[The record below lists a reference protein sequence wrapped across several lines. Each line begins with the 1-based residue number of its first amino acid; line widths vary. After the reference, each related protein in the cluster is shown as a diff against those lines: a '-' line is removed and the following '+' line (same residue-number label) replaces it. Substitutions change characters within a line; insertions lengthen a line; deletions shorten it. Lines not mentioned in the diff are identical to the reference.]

1 MQSVEICEICGLF
14 SSVTCCTVSRVPLRR
29 LDRSIVAAICLTAS
43 IGIAAQQPADEQKRV
58 NDRLQTLRKE
68 ADDLASR
75 EKSLLVELRRLEVE
89 RDIRAEIQK
98 DAQSALASA
107 TQDLADTTAHLDSLE
122 RRQATEIPGLEQ
134 RLMQLYK
141 LGSGGYLRLLLSVD
155 DVRDMGRAYR
165 TVAALAA
172 LDRERV
178 RAHSS
183 TVQSL
188 REVRVELEARR
199 TRAAKLEGDARRAT
213 ADAAGAVAARSAL
226 IDQIDAR
233 RDMNATYVGELQA
246 AQQKLT
252 AAVSALPTSGPA
264 ISIRP
269 FQGALDWPV
278 AGRVIG
284 RFGRDKGSRFGTAVA
299 RNGIE
304 IEASGGLP
312 VTAVHDGAVAYAAPF
327 TGFGNLV
334 IVDHGG
340 HAYTLYGYLS
350 SISVTK
356 GGRVARGAKLG
367 TVGSGPKSQPS
378 LYFEVRVDGK
388 AVDPLQWLKPR
399 P

>member
-1 MQSVEICEICGLF
+1 MVTGL
-14 SSVTCCTVSRVPLRR
+14 
-29 LDRSIVAAICLTAS
+29 AAS
-43 IGIAAQQPADEQKRV
+43 GQQPADEQKRV
-58 NDRLQTLRKE
+58 NDRLQALRKE
-68 ADDLASR
+68 ADDLATR
-75 EKSLLVELRRLEVE
+75 EKSLLVELRRLELE

-98 DAQSALASA
+98 DAQSSLAAA
-107 TQDLADTTAHLDSLE
+107 TRDLGDTTAHLDALE
-122 RRQATEIPGLEQ
+122 RRQATELPGLEQ
-134 RLMQLYK
+134 RLVQLYK

-155 DVRDMGRAYR
+155 DMREMGRAYR

-178 RAHSS
+178 RAHAS
-183 TVQSL
+183 TVKSL
-188 REVRVELEARR
+188 REVRAELEERR
-199 TRAAKLEGDARRAT
+199 ARAAKLEVDARRAT
-213 ADAAGAVAARSAL
+213 ADAAAAVAARTAL
-226 IDQIDAR
+226 VDQIDAR
-233 RDMNATYVGELQA
+233 RDMNAKFVGELQA

-252 AAVSALPTSGPA
+252 ATVSALPASGSSL
-264 ISIRP
+264 SIRP

-284 RFGRDKGSRFGTAVA
+284 RFGRDKGSRYGTAIT

-304 IEASGGLP
+304 IDASGGLP
-312 VTAVHDGAVAYAAPF
+312 VIAVHDGTVAYAAPF

-334 IVDHGG
+334 ILDHGG
-340 HAYTLYGYLS
+340 HAYTLYGYLAS
-350 SISVTK
+350 VSVTK
-356 GGRVARGAKLG
+356 GGRVARGAKVG

>member
-1 MQSVEICEICGLF
+1 M
-14 SSVTCCTVSRVPLRR
+14 SRVPLRR
-29 LDRSIVAAICLTAS
+29 LPRAIVAAISLAAS
-43 IGIAAQQPADEQKRV
+43 VGIAAQQPADEQKRV
-58 NDRLQTLRKE
+58 NDRLQALRKE
-68 ADDLASR
+68 ADDLATR

-134 RLMQLYK
+134 RLVQLYK

-183 TVQSL
+183 TVRSL
-188 REVRVELEARR
+188 RDVRAELEARR
-199 TRAAKLEGDARRAT
+199 TRAARLEGDARRAT
-213 ADAAGAVAARSAL
+213 ADAAAAVAARSGL

-233 RDMNATYVGELQA
+233 RDMNAKYVGELQG

-252 AAVSALPTSGPA
+252 AAVSALPTTGSA

-312 VTAVHDGAVAYAAPF
+312 VNAVHDGTVAYAAPF

-340 HAYTLYGYLS
+340 HAYTLYGYLAS
-350 SISVTK
+350 VGVTK
-356 GGRVARGAKLG
+356 GGRVARGAKVG
-367 TVGSGPKSQPS
+367 SVGSGPKSQPS

>member
-1 MQSVEICEICGLF
+1 
-14 SSVTCCTVSRVPLRR
+14 
-29 LDRSIVAAICLTAS
+29 
-43 IGIAAQQPADEQKRV
+43 
-58 NDRLQTLRKE
+58 
-68 ADDLASR
+68 
-75 EKSLLVELRRLEVE
+75 
-89 RDIRAEIQK
+89 
-98 DAQSALASA
+98 
-107 TQDLADTTAHLDSLE
+107 
-122 RRQATEIPGLEQ
+122 
-134 RLMQLYK
+134 
-141 LGSGGYLRLLLSVD
+141 
-155 DVRDMGRAYR
+155 MGRAYR

-178 RAHSS
+178 RAHAS

-188 REVRVELEARR
+188 REVRTELEARR
-199 TRAAKLEGDARRAT
+199 VRAARLEDDARKAT
-213 ADAAGAVAARSAL
+213 ADAAAAVAARSAL
-226 IDQIDAR
+226 IDQIDQR
-233 RDMNATYVGELQA
+233 RDMNAAFVGELQT

-252 AAVSALPTSGPA
+252 ATVSALPTSGAA

-269 FQGALDWPV
+269 FQGALDWPI
-278 AGRVIG
+278 AGRVVG
-284 RFGRDKGSRFGTAVA
+284 RFGRDKGSRFGTAIA

-312 VTAVHDGAVAYAAPF
+312 VSAVHDGTVAYAAPF

-356 GGRVARGAKLG
+356 GGRIARGAKVG